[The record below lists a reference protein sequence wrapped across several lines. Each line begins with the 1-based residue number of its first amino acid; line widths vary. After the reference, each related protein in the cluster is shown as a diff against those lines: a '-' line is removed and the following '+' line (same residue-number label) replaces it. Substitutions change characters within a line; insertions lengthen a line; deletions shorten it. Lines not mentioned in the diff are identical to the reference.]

1 MNKKI
6 YKVAVALNNNDI
18 EGIKFVEIEAYN
30 EAHLTHILKTK
41 NLEYRFIDSIIAKR
55 KYCVS
60 ICNFKNGIRIE
71 EKCDIYEEYK
81 DAKLFFNKY
90 ALEGKYVML
99 WLCEN
104 DETKICEIESYRPAL
119 KTKEEILTFMKER
132 WGEEAVTEYISHDDK
147 QCYRVFGNTVHFQDL
162 CERANIEWEWGDD
175 FQMTAKGSDFE
186 LEYCEHDIILA
197 FEKII

>member
-6 YKVAVALNNNDI
+6 YKVAVALNNGI

-30 EAHLTHILKTK
+30 ETHLIYILKTR
-41 NLEYRFIDSIIAKR
+41 NLEFRFIDSVTEKR
-55 KYCVS
+55 KYGVS

-71 EKCDIYEEYK
+71 EKCNIYEGYK

-104 DETKICEIESYRPAL
+104 DETKICEIESYKPTL
-119 KTKEEILTFMKER
+119 KTKEEILAFMKES
-132 WGEEAVTEYISHDDK
+132 WGEEAVTEYISHDGK

-162 CERANIEWEWGDD
+162 CERANIEWKWVDD
-175 FQMTAKGSDFE
+175 FRQAAKGSDFE
-186 LEYCEHDIILA
+186 LEYCEHDIILT
-197 FEKII
+197 FEK

>member
-6 YKVAVALNNNDI
+6 YKVAVALNNGI
-18 EGIKFVEIEAYN
+18 EGIKFVKVEAYN
-30 EAHLTHILKTK
+30 EAHLTHILKTR

-90 ALEGKYVML
+90 ALEDKYVML

-104 DETKICEIESYRPAL
+104 DETKICEIESHRPAL
-119 KTKEEILTFMKER
+119 KTKEEILTFMKKR
-132 WGEEAVTEYISHDDK
+132 WSEEAVTEYISHDGK

-162 CERANIEWEWGDD
+162 CERANIEWEWTDD
-175 FQMTAKGSDFE
+175 FQMNAKGSDFE

-197 FEKII
+197 FEK

>member
-18 EGIKFVEIEAYN
+18 EGLKFVKVEAYD
-30 EAHLTHILKTK
+30 EAHLTHILKTRD
-41 NLEYRFIDSIIAKR
+41 LEYRFIDSVIEKN

-60 ICNFKNGIRIE
+60 IYGFKNGIRIE
-71 EKCDIYEEYK
+71 EQCNIYEEYK
-81 DAKLFFNKY
+81 DAKLLFNKY

-104 DETKICEIESYRPAL
+104 DGTKICEIESHATAL
-119 KTKEEILTFMKER
+119 KTKEEILRFIKES
-132 WGEEAVTEYISHDDK
+132 WGEDNVKEYISHDGK
-147 QCYRVFGNTVHFQDL
+147 QCYRVLGNIIHFQDL
-162 CERANIEWEWGDD
+162 CARADIQWKWVYDYKMIAE
-175 FQMTAKGSDFE
+175 GSDFE

-197 FEKII
+197 FEK

>member
-1 MNKKI
+1 MNKKT
-6 YKVAVALNNNDI
+6 YKVAVALNNGI

-30 EAHLTHILKTK
+30 ETHLIYILKTR
-41 NLEYRFIDSIIAKR
+41 NLEFRFIDSVAEKR
-55 KYCVS
+55 KYGVS

-71 EKCDIYEEYK
+71 EKCNIYEGYK

-104 DETKICEIESYRPAL
+104 DETKICEIESYKPTL
-119 KTKEEILTFMKER
+119 KTKEEILAFMKES
-132 WGEEAVTEYISHDDK
+132 WGEEAVTEYISHDGK

-162 CERANIEWEWGDD
+162 CERANIEWKWVDD
-175 FQMTAKGSDFE
+175 FRQAAKGSDFE
-186 LEYCEHDIILA
+186 LEYCEHDIILT
-197 FEKII
+197 FEK

>member
-6 YKVAVALNNNDI
+6 YKVAVALNNNGI
-18 EGIKFVEIEAYN
+18 EGIRFVKVEAYD

-132 WGEEAVTEYISHDDK
+132 WGEEAVTEYISHDSK
-147 QCYRVFGNTVHFQDL
+147 QCYCVFGNTVHFQDL

-197 FEKII
+197 FEK

>member
-6 YKVAVALNNNDI
+6 YKVAVALNNGI
-18 EGIKFVEIEAYN
+18 EGIKFVKVEACD
-30 EAHLTHILKTK
+30 EAHLIYILKTR
-41 NLEYRFIDSIIAKR
+41 NLEYRFIDSITEKR

-60 ICNFKNGIRIE
+60 LCNFKNGIRIE

-119 KTKEEILTFMKER
+119 KTKEEILAFMKKR
-132 WGEEAVTEYISHDDK
+132 WSEGAVTEYISHDGK

-162 CERANIEWEWGDD
+162 CERANIEWEWTDD

-197 FEKII
+197 FEK

>member
-6 YKVAVALNNNDI
+6 YKVAVALNNGI
-18 EGIKFVEIEAYN
+18 EGIKFVKVEAYD

-41 NLEYRFIDSIIAKR
+41 NLEYRFIDSVTEKR

-71 EKCDIYEEYK
+71 EKCDIYEKYK

-90 ALEGKYVML
+90 ALENKYVML

-104 DETKICEIESYRPAL
+104 DGTKICEIESHKPAL
-119 KTKEEILTFMKER
+119 KTKEEILAFMKES
-132 WGEEAVTEYISHDDK
+132 WGEEVVTEYISHDGK
-147 QCYRVFGNTVHFQDL
+147 QCYRVFGNIIHFQDL
-162 CERANIEWEWGDD
+162 CERANIEWKWVGD
-175 FQMTAKGSDFE
+175 FQMIAKGSDFE
-186 LEYCEHDIILA
+186 LEYCESDIILA
-197 FEKII
+197 FEK

>member
-6 YKVAVALNNNDI
+6 YKVAVALNNGI

-30 EAHLTHILKTK
+30 ETHLIYILKTR
-41 NLEYRFIDSIIAKR
+41 NLEFRFIDSVTEKR
-55 KYCVS
+55 KYGVS

-71 EKCDIYEEYK
+71 EKCNIYEGYK

-104 DETKICEIESYRPAL
+104 DETKICEIESYKPTL
-119 KTKEEILTFMKER
+119 KTKEEILAFMKESC
-132 WGEEAVTEYISHDDK
+132 GEEAVTEYITHDGK

-162 CERANIEWEWGDD
+162 CERANIEWKWVDD
-175 FQMTAKGSDFE
+175 FRQAAKGSDFE
-186 LEYCEHDIILA
+186 LEYCEHDIILT
-197 FEKII
+197 FEK

>member
-197 FEKII
+197 FEK